1 MRRQQ
6 YEFGVKVHIKQSIR
20 IFSTR
25 ARRVRL
31 NDAGKSSESSTM
43 ALMSQQSKMN
53 VVNDDH
59 RHEIHHQRLAERTQ
73 QNDAHSEMCIN

>member
-6 YEFGVKVHIKQSIR
+6 YEFGVKVHIKQSI
-20 IFSTR
+20 TR

-31 NDAGKSSESSTM
+31 NDPGKSSESSTM

-59 RHEIHHQRLAERTQ
+59 RHEIHNQRLAERTQ
-73 QNDAHSEMCIN
+73 QNDGWTA